1 MLRLFP
7 ALALVLSL
15 GLAGPGTVSAAPLIT
30 VETAPGDDAA
40 IIDGVKR
47 THAPD
52 PRTKLFEVTAE
63 TSGGITV
70 LKGRT
75 DSAEALSDLRA
86 AYYVQKRPV
95 DVRVKLLPDSDD
107 LKKKVWAFTT
117 APVTRITDLSGRPVT
132 TVPAGTPAARLDEK
146 DGMTLLRLPDGS
158 IGLARSTDV
167 RPSTETEILIRNRHE
182 RLIVTA
188 DEAVFKPLQEES
200 APSADVVLPR
210 GAILRLDGAG
220 DGVMRTALPD
230 GRRGTIAVSAVEK
243 LADFER
249 REESERRSDPAAFM
263 KALSETAVR
272 EAASGRHANGLTS
285 LRVRDF
291 IRNHAH
297 LIRLFIH
304 SVACTEGE
312 VKGMIS
318 ANVLLREGRHVFRG
332 AVDAVSRSRN
342 GGRWLCRSQF
352 VHCSGMQM
360 ERGYHR
366 LRTAFQFVG
375 GGIVCCVLSLTSRRV
390 YEFTRSQRRVGLFL
404 FAVSRTQPR
413 AVRRDGEVLFGKF
426 SPRGSRLFNA
436 GRRRSPFG
444 VLCRDC
450 LRALQGDLP

>member
-7 ALALVLSL
+7 ALVLSL

-117 APVTRITDLSGRPVT
+117 
-132 TVPAGTPAARLDEK
+132 VPAGTPAARLDEK

-167 RPSTETEILIRNRHE
+167 RPCTETEILIRNRHE

-272 EAASGRHANGLTS
+272 EATSGRHADGGSFLRSVFLARDLIVQRDPDMLLAAYPKADGGRSLDRFKPGDVLVFRPVNGVRAAGISLGGSRFVSVPDMGGDFRKGGAKARAALRKSLEGAVRIDPGFLNDPCLTS
-285 LRVRDF
+285 TRS
-291 IRNHAH
+291 NPYWQAP
-297 LIRLFIH
+297 
-304 SVACTEGE
+304 
-312 VKGMIS
+312 VK
-318 ANVLLREGRHVFRG
+318 ALVP
-332 AVDAVSRSRN
+332 
-342 GGRWLCRSQF
+342 C
-352 VHCSGMQM
+352 
-360 ERGYHR
+360 
-366 LRTAFQFVG
+366 
-375 GGIVCCVLSLTSRRV
+375 SRRADI
-390 YEFTRSQRRVGLFL
+390 EMIR
-404 FAVSRTQPR
+404 
-413 AVRRDGEVLFGKF
+413 
-426 SPRGSRLFNA
+426 
-436 GRRRSPFG
+436 
-444 VLCRDC
+444 
-450 LRALQGDLP
+450 

>member
-52 PRTKLFEVTAE
+52 PHTKLFEVTAE

-75 DSAEALSDLRA
+75 DSAEALSDL
-86 AYYVQKRPV
+86 
-95 DVRVKLLPDSDD
+95 RVKLLPDSDD

-167 RPSTETEILIRNRHE
+167 RPCTETEILIRNRHE

-210 GAILRLDGAG
+210 GAVLRLDGAG
-220 DGVMRTALPD
+220 DGVMRAALPD

-272 EAASGRHANGLTS
+272 EAASGRHADGGSFLRSVFLAHDLIVQRDPDMLLAAYPKADGGRS
-285 LRVRDF
+285 LDRFKPGD
-291 IRNHAH
+291 
-297 LIRLFIH
+297 
-304 SVACTEGE
+304 
-312 VKGMIS
+312 
-318 ANVLLREGRHVFRG
+318 VLVFRPVNG
-332 AVDAVSRSRN
+332 VRAAGISLGGSRFVSAPDMGGDLRN
-342 GGRWLCRSQF
+342 GGAKARAA
-352 VHCSGMQM
+352 
-360 ERGYHR
+360 
-366 LRTAFQFVG
+366 LRKSLEGAVRIDPGFLNDP
-375 GGIVCCVLSLTSRRV
+375 CLTS
-390 YEFTRSQRRVGLFL
+390 TRSNPYWQVPVKALVPCSRR
-404 FAVSRTQPR
+404 ADIEMIR
-413 AVRRDGEVLFGKF
+413 
-426 SPRGSRLFNA
+426 
-436 GRRRSPFG
+436 
-444 VLCRDC
+444 
-450 LRALQGDLP
+450 

>member
-167 RPSTETEILIRNRHE
+167 RPCTETEILIRNRHE

-188 DEAVFKPLQEES
+188 DKAVFKPLQEES

-210 GAILRLDGAG
+210 GAVLRLDGAG
-220 DGVMRTALPD
+220 DGVMRAALPD

-272 EAASGRHANGLTS
+272 EAASGRHADGGSFLRSVLLAAYPKADGGRSLDRFKPGDVLVFRPVNGVRAAGISLGGSRFVSAPDMGGDLRKGGAKARAALRKSLEGAVRIDPGFLNDPCLTS
-285 LRVRDF
+285 TRS
-291 IRNHAH
+291 NPYWQAP
-297 LIRLFIH
+297 
-304 SVACTEGE
+304 
-312 VKGMIS
+312 VK
-318 ANVLLREGRHVFRG
+318 ALVP
-332 AVDAVSRSRN
+332 
-342 GGRWLCRSQF
+342 C
-352 VHCSGMQM
+352 
-360 ERGYHR
+360 
-366 LRTAFQFVG
+366 
-375 GGIVCCVLSLTSRRV
+375 SRRADI
-390 YEFTRSQRRVGLFL
+390 EMIR
-404 FAVSRTQPR
+404 
-413 AVRRDGEVLFGKF
+413 
-426 SPRGSRLFNA
+426 
-436 GRRRSPFG
+436 
-444 VLCRDC
+444 
-450 LRALQGDLP
+450 

>member
-1 MLRLFP
+1 MLCLFP
-7 ALALVLSL
+7 TLALVLSL

-30 VETAPGDDAA
+30 VETAPRDDAA

-52 PRTKLFEVTAE
+52 PHTKLFEVTAE

-75 DSAEALSDLRA
+75 DSAEALSDL
-86 AYYVQKRPV
+86 
-95 DVRVKLLPDSDD
+95 RVKLLPDSDD

-167 RPSTETEILIRNRHE
+167 RPCTETEILIRNRHE

-210 GAILRLDGAG
+210 GAVLRLDGAG
-220 DGVMRTALPD
+220 DGVMRAALPD

-272 EAASGRHANGLTS
+272 EAASGRHADGGSFLRSVFLAHDLIVQRDPDMLLAAYPKADGGRS
-285 LRVRDF
+285 LDRFKPGD
-291 IRNHAH
+291 
-297 LIRLFIH
+297 
-304 SVACTEGE
+304 
-312 VKGMIS
+312 
-318 ANVLLREGRHVFRG
+318 VLVFRPVNG
-332 AVDAVSRSRN
+332 VRAAGISLGGSRFVSAPDMGGDLRN
-342 GGRWLCRSQF
+342 GGAKARAA
-352 VHCSGMQM
+352 
-360 ERGYHR
+360 
-366 LRTAFQFVG
+366 LRKSLEGAVRIDPGFLNDP
-375 GGIVCCVLSLTSRRV
+375 CLTS
-390 YEFTRSQRRVGLFL
+390 TRSNPYWQVPVKALVPCSRR
-404 FAVSRTQPR
+404 ADIEMIR
-413 AVRRDGEVLFGKF
+413 
-426 SPRGSRLFNA
+426 
-436 GRRRSPFG
+436 
-444 VLCRDC
+444 
-450 LRALQGDLP
+450 

>member
-1 MLRLFP
+1 MLCLFP
-7 ALALVLSL
+7 TLALVLSL

-52 PRTKLFEVTAE
+52 PHTKLFEVTAE

-107 LKKKVWAFTT
+107 LKKKVWTF
-117 APVTRITDLSGRPVT
+117 T

-167 RPSTETEILIRNRHE
+167 RPCTETEILIRNRHE

-210 GAILRLDGAG
+210 GAVLRLDGAG
-220 DGVMRTALPD
+220 DGVMRAALPD

-272 EAASGRHANGLTS
+272 EAASGRHADGGSFLRSVFLAHDLIVQRDPDMLLAAYPKADGGRS
-285 LRVRDF
+285 LDRFKPGD
-291 IRNHAH
+291 
-297 LIRLFIH
+297 
-304 SVACTEGE
+304 
-312 VKGMIS
+312 
-318 ANVLLREGRHVFRG
+318 VLVFRPVNG
-332 AVDAVSRSRN
+332 VRAAGISLGGSRFVSAPDMGGDLRN
-342 GGRWLCRSQF
+342 GGAKARAA
-352 VHCSGMQM
+352 
-360 ERGYHR
+360 
-366 LRTAFQFVG
+366 LRKSLEGAVRIDPGFLNDP
-375 GGIVCCVLSLTSRRV
+375 CLTS
-390 YEFTRSQRRVGLFL
+390 TRSNPYWQVPVKALVPCSRR
-404 FAVSRTQPR
+404 ADIEMIR
-413 AVRRDGEVLFGKF
+413 
-426 SPRGSRLFNA
+426 
-436 GRRRSPFG
+436 
-444 VLCRDC
+444 
-450 LRALQGDLP
+450 

>member
-167 RPSTETEILIRNRHE
+167 RPCTETEILIRNRHE

-188 DEAVFKPLQEES
+188 DKAVFKPLQEES

-210 GAILRLDGAG
+210 GAVLRLDGAG
-220 DGVMRTALPD
+220 DGVMRAALPD

-272 EAASGRHANGLTS
+272 EAAYPKADGGRSLDRFKPGDVLVFRPVNGVRAAGISLGGSRFVSAPDMGGDLQKGGAKARAALRKSLEGAVRIDPGFLNDPCLTS
-285 LRVRDF
+285 TRS
-291 IRNHAH
+291 NPYWQAP
-297 LIRLFIH
+297 
-304 SVACTEGE
+304 
-312 VKGMIS
+312 VK
-318 ANVLLREGRHVFRG
+318 ALVP
-332 AVDAVSRSRN
+332 
-342 GGRWLCRSQF
+342 C
-352 VHCSGMQM
+352 
-360 ERGYHR
+360 
-366 LRTAFQFVG
+366 
-375 GGIVCCVLSLTSRRV
+375 SRRADI
-390 YEFTRSQRRVGLFL
+390 EMIR
-404 FAVSRTQPR
+404 
-413 AVRRDGEVLFGKF
+413 
-426 SPRGSRLFNA
+426 
-436 GRRRSPFG
+436 
-444 VLCRDC
+444 
-450 LRALQGDLP
+450 

>member
-1 MLRLFP
+1 MLCLFP
-7 ALALVLSL
+7 TLALVLSL

-52 PRTKLFEVTAE
+52 PHTKLFEVTAE

-75 DSAEALSDLRA
+75 DSAEALSDL
-86 AYYVQKRPV
+86 
-95 DVRVKLLPDSDD
+95 RVKLLPDSDD

-167 RPSTETEILIRNRHE
+167 RPCTETEILIRNRHE

-210 GAILRLDGAG
+210 GAVLRLDGAG
-220 DGVMRTALPD
+220 DGVMRAALPD

-243 LADFER
+243 LAGFER

-272 EAASGRHANGLTS
+272 EAASGRHADGGSFLRSVFLAHDLIVQRDPDMLLAAYPKADGGRS
-285 LRVRDF
+285 LDRFKPGD
-291 IRNHAH
+291 
-297 LIRLFIH
+297 
-304 SVACTEGE
+304 
-312 VKGMIS
+312 
-318 ANVLLREGRHVFRG
+318 VLVFRPVNG
-332 AVDAVSRSRN
+332 VRAAGISLGGSRFVSAPDMGGDLRN
-342 GGRWLCRSQF
+342 GGAKARAA
-352 VHCSGMQM
+352 
-360 ERGYHR
+360 
-366 LRTAFQFVG
+366 LRKSLEGAVRIDPGFLNDP
-375 GGIVCCVLSLTSRRV
+375 CLTS
-390 YEFTRSQRRVGLFL
+390 TRSNPYWQVPVKALVPCSRR
-404 FAVSRTQPR
+404 ADIEMIR
-413 AVRRDGEVLFGKF
+413 
-426 SPRGSRLFNA
+426 
-436 GRRRSPFG
+436 
-444 VLCRDC
+444 
-450 LRALQGDLP
+450 

>member
-167 RPSTETEILIRNRHE
+167 RPCTETEILIRNRHE

-188 DEAVFKPLQEES
+188 DKAVFKPLQEES

-210 GAILRLDGAG
+210 GAVLRLDGAG
-220 DGVMRTALPD
+220 DGVMRAALPD

-249 REESERRSDPAAFM
+249 REESERRSDPAAYPKADGGRSLDRFKPGDVLVFRPVNGVRAAGISLGGSRFVSAPDM
-263 KALSETAVR
+263 GGDLRKGGAKARAALRKSLEGAVRIDPGFLNDPCLTSTRSNPYWQAPVKALVP
-272 EAASGRHANGLTS
+272 
-285 LRVRDF
+285 
-291 IRNHAH
+291 
-297 LIRLFIH
+297 
-304 SVACTEGE
+304 C
-312 VKGMIS
+312 
-318 ANVLLREGRHVFRG
+318 
-332 AVDAVSRSRN
+332 
-342 GGRWLCRSQF
+342 
-352 VHCSGMQM
+352 
-360 ERGYHR
+360 
-366 LRTAFQFVG
+366 
-375 GGIVCCVLSLTSRRV
+375 SRRADI
-390 YEFTRSQRRVGLFL
+390 EMIR
-404 FAVSRTQPR
+404 
-413 AVRRDGEVLFGKF
+413 
-426 SPRGSRLFNA
+426 
-436 GRRRSPFG
+436 
-444 VLCRDC
+444 
-450 LRALQGDLP
+450 

>member
-1 MLRLFP
+1 MLCLFP
-7 ALALVLSL
+7 TLALVLSL

-52 PRTKLFEVTAE
+52 PHTKLFEVTAE

-167 RPSTETEILIRNRHE
+167 RPCTETEILIRNRHE

-188 DEAVFKPLQEES
+188 DKAVFKPLQEES

-210 GAILRLDGAG
+210 GAVLRLDGAG
-220 DGVMRTALPD
+220 DGVMRAALPD

-263 KALSETAVR
+263 KALSETFSVSAL
-272 EAASGRHANGLTS
+272 AASSAALAAFSAASVRLVATVAIMPEQRMTAAPVRVAAVTLSPNQKKLMMTENGIAEKPRH
-285 LRVRDF
+285 
-291 IRNHAH
+291 
-297 LIRLFIH
+297 
-304 SVACTEGE
+304 EE
-312 VKGMIS
+312 
-318 ANVLLREGRHVFRG
+318 
-332 AVDAVSRSRN
+332 RS
-342 GGRWLCRSQF
+342 
-352 VHCSGMQM
+352 M
-360 ERGYHR
+360 
-366 LRTAFQFVG
+366 
-375 GGIVCCVLSLTSRRV
+375 
-390 YEFTRSQRRVGLFL
+390 
-404 FAVSRTQPR
+404 
-413 AVRRDGEVLFGKF
+413 
-426 SPRGSRLFNA
+426 
-436 GRRRSPFG
+436 
-444 VLCRDC
+444 
-450 LRALQGDLP
+450 LP

>member
-117 APVTRITDLSGRPVT
+117 
-132 TVPAGTPAARLDEK
+132 VPAGTPAARLDEK

-167 RPSTETEILIRNRHE
+167 RPCTETEILIRNRHE

-188 DEAVFKPLQEES
+188 DKAVFKPLQEES

-210 GAILRLDGAG
+210 GAVLRLDGAG
-220 DGVMRTALPD
+220 DGVMRAALPD

-272 EAASGRHANGLTS
+272 EAASGRHADGGSFLRSVFLARDLIVQRDPDMLLAAYPKADGGRSLDRFKPGDVLVFRPVNGVRAAGISLGGSRFVSVPDMGGDFRKGGAKARVALRKSLEGAVRIDPGFLNDPCLTS
-285 LRVRDF
+285 TRS
-291 IRNHAH
+291 NPYWQAP
-297 LIRLFIH
+297 
-304 SVACTEGE
+304 
-312 VKGMIS
+312 VK
-318 ANVLLREGRHVFRG
+318 ALVP
-332 AVDAVSRSRN
+332 
-342 GGRWLCRSQF
+342 C
-352 VHCSGMQM
+352 
-360 ERGYHR
+360 
-366 LRTAFQFVG
+366 
-375 GGIVCCVLSLTSRRV
+375 SRRADI
-390 YEFTRSQRRVGLFL
+390 EMIR
-404 FAVSRTQPR
+404 
-413 AVRRDGEVLFGKF
+413 
-426 SPRGSRLFNA
+426 
-436 GRRRSPFG
+436 
-444 VLCRDC
+444 
-450 LRALQGDLP
+450 

>member
-167 RPSTETEILIRNRHE
+167 RPCTETEILIRNRHE

-188 DEAVFKPLQEES
+188 DKAVFKPLQEES

-210 GAILRLDGAG
+210 GAILRLDGGRSLDRFKPGDVLVFRPVNGVRAAG
-220 DGVMRTALPD
+220 ISLGGSRF
-230 GRRGTIAVSAVEK
+230 VSAPDMGGDLRKGGAKARAALRKSLEGAVRIDPGF
-243 LADFER
+243 LNDPCLT
-249 REESERRSDPAAFM
+249 STRSNPYWQAPV
-263 KALSETAVR
+263 KALVP
-272 EAASGRHANGLTS
+272 
-285 LRVRDF
+285 
-291 IRNHAH
+291 
-297 LIRLFIH
+297 
-304 SVACTEGE
+304 C
-312 VKGMIS
+312 
-318 ANVLLREGRHVFRG
+318 
-332 AVDAVSRSRN
+332 
-342 GGRWLCRSQF
+342 
-352 VHCSGMQM
+352 
-360 ERGYHR
+360 
-366 LRTAFQFVG
+366 
-375 GGIVCCVLSLTSRRV
+375 SRRADI
-390 YEFTRSQRRVGLFL
+390 EMIR
-404 FAVSRTQPR
+404 
-413 AVRRDGEVLFGKF
+413 
-426 SPRGSRLFNA
+426 
-436 GRRRSPFG
+436 
-444 VLCRDC
+444 
-450 LRALQGDLP
+450 

>member
-1 MLRLFP
+1 MLCLFP
-7 ALALVLSL
+7 TLALVLSL

-52 PRTKLFEVTAE
+52 PHTKLFEVTAE

-75 DSAEALSDLRA
+75 DSAEALSDL
-86 AYYVQKRPV
+86 
-95 DVRVKLLPDSDD
+95 RVKLLPDSDD

-167 RPSTETEILIRNRHE
+167 RPCTETEILIRNRHE

-210 GAILRLDGAG
+210 GAVLRLDGAG
-220 DGVMRTALPD
+220 DGVMRAALPD

-272 EAASGRHANGLTS
+272 EAASGRHADGGSFLRSVFLAHDLIVQRDPDMLLAAYPKADGGRSLDRFKPGDVLVFRPVNGVRAAGISLGGSRFVSAPDMGGDLRKGGAKARAALRKSLEGAVRIDPGFLNDPCLTS
-285 LRVRDF
+285 TRSNPYWQVP
-291 IRNHAH
+291 
-297 LIRLFIH
+297 
-304 SVACTEGE
+304 
-312 VKGMIS
+312 VK
-318 ANVLLREGRHVFRG
+318 ALVP
-332 AVDAVSRSRN
+332 
-342 GGRWLCRSQF
+342 C
-352 VHCSGMQM
+352 
-360 ERGYHR
+360 
-366 LRTAFQFVG
+366 
-375 GGIVCCVLSLTSRRV
+375 SRRADI
-390 YEFTRSQRRVGLFL
+390 EMIR
-404 FAVSRTQPR
+404 
-413 AVRRDGEVLFGKF
+413 
-426 SPRGSRLFNA
+426 
-436 GRRRSPFG
+436 
-444 VLCRDC
+444 
-450 LRALQGDLP
+450 

>member
-15 GLAGPGTVSAAPLIT
+15 GLAGSGTVSAAPLIT

-117 APVTRITDLSGRPVT
+117 
-132 TVPAGTPAARLDEK
+132 VPAGTPAARLDEK

-167 RPSTETEILIRNRHE
+167 RPCTETEILIRNRHE

-188 DEAVFKPLQEES
+188 DKAVFKPLQEES

-210 GAILRLDGAG
+210 GAVLRLDGAG
-220 DGVMRTALPD
+220 DGVMRAALPD

-272 EAASGRHANGLTS
+272 EAASGRHADGGSFLRSVFLARDLIVQRDPDMLLAAYPKADGGRSLDRFKPGDVLVFRPVNGVRAAGISLGGSRFVSAPDMGGDLRKGGAKARAALRKSLEGAVRIDPGFLNDPCLTS
-285 LRVRDF
+285 TRS
-291 IRNHAH
+291 NPYWQAP
-297 LIRLFIH
+297 
-304 SVACTEGE
+304 
-312 VKGMIS
+312 VK
-318 ANVLLREGRHVFRG
+318 ALVP
-332 AVDAVSRSRN
+332 
-342 GGRWLCRSQF
+342 C
-352 VHCSGMQM
+352 
-360 ERGYHR
+360 
-366 LRTAFQFVG
+366 
-375 GGIVCCVLSLTSRRV
+375 SRRADI
-390 YEFTRSQRRVGLFL
+390 EMIR
-404 FAVSRTQPR
+404 
-413 AVRRDGEVLFGKF
+413 
-426 SPRGSRLFNA
+426 
-436 GRRRSPFG
+436 
-444 VLCRDC
+444 
-450 LRALQGDLP
+450 